1 MRSLNSL
8 PTDGKAKLRDV
19 NDMTAKLLFVL
30 FLLLPISISCK
41 EKSCED
47 LSAKNRSA
55 IVRKIRDFIQLHK
68 SSDAVSAWNED
79 EIVNHRFERISKKDT
94 ELFVFKKDSDG
105 NNYVL
110 CTYGKKG
117 AYASAP
123 VEYWLIDESGFLCM
137 HENLISKKRSSIKIK
152 KIKIDTDN
160 GIVYTFRNHK
170 KVLYTYTEGLN

>member
-8 PTDGKAKLRDV
+8 PTDGKAKLHDV
-19 NDMTAKLLFVL
+19 NDMTVKLLFVL

-47 LSAKNRSA
+47 LPAKNRSA

-79 EIVNHRFERISKKDT
+79 EIVNHRFERISTKDT

-105 NNYVL
+105 NNYAL
-110 CTYGKKG
+110 CTYGK
-117 AYASAP
+117 AIFHYQ
-123 VEYWLIDESGFLCM
+123 
-137 HENLISKKRSSIKIK
+137 
-152 KIKIDTDN
+152 
-160 GIVYTFRNHK
+160 
-170 KVLYTYTEGLN
+170 